1 MKTWTGQGNPV
12 TCQALALTQPGAV
25 HALKFMA
32 DNRGS
37 GWTKWTAVILAV
49 VVVVVGSFWY
59 FQRGHQDAPTYQTVP
74 VTRGELI
81 QDVTATGTLNP
92 VTNVQVGCQVS
103 GIISKLY
110 VDYNSKVKAEQV
122 IAEIDP
128 STYAAAVAQ
137 ARADLANAQ
146 ANLELQQVEA
156 RRSSDLFTNKLISE
170 SDYDTAIANLHEAQ
184 AMVQIKQ
191 ASLSNAVANLG
202 YCKIYS
208 PVDGVVI
215 SRSVDVGQ
223 TVAASFNTP
232 TLFQIANDLTK
243 MQIDSNVAEAD
254 IGGVE
259 EGQQVTF
266 NVDAYPYRTF
276 YGTVT
281 QVRNSP
287 TTVNNVVTYDCVI
300 GVENPDYKLK
310 PGMTANPLNIIIAQR
325 PDALKIPNATLRF
338 RPAEAGASEKTTNA
352 SPTQAVQGSNAVARP
367 SGNFGGPGSFGG
379 GRPSGGFG
387 GQGGFGGGRSG
398 GFGGAGGHGGQL
410 TRTVYVLSGEGGD
423 ATLKPVQIKTGITDG
438 VFTEVLSGLKE
449 GDLVV
454 TGLAYGSETAGQAR
468 NPFAP
473 RFR

>member
-1 MKTWTGQGNPV
+1 MKWAGVG
-12 TCQALALTQPGAV
+12 LAIFVVAV
-25 HALKFMA
+25 
-32 DNRGS
+32 G
-37 GWTKWTAVILAV
+37 GI
-49 VVVVVGSFWY
+49 WY
-59 FQRGHQDAPTYQTVP
+59 FRHGHHDAPAYQTVA
-74 VTRGELI
+74 VARGELM
-81 QDVTATGTLNP
+81 QVVTATGTLNP

-103 GIISKLY
+103 GRISKLY
-110 VDYNSKVKAEQV
+110 VDYNSKVTAGQL

-128 STYAAAVAQ
+128 STYQATVAQ
-137 ARADLANAQ
+137 STADLANAN
-146 ANLELQQVEA
+146 ANLELQRVEA
-156 RRSSDLFTNKLISE
+156 RRSSDLFTNRLISG
-170 SDYDTAIANLHEAQ
+170 SDYDTAVANLHEAE

-191 ASLSNAVANLG
+191 ASLSNAMANLG

-223 TVAASFNTP
+223 TVASSFNTP

-259 EGQQVTF
+259 EGQAVTF

-276 YGTVT
+276 HGTVI

-310 PGMTANPLNIIIAQR
+310 PGMTANPLNIVIAQR
-325 PDALKIPNATLRF
+325 ENILKIPNAALRF
-338 RPAEAGASEKTTNA
+338 RPPESGTPGATTNVPMA
-352 SPTQAVQGSNAVARP
+352 QTTQGSNAAARP
-367 SGNFGGPGSFGG
+367 PGGFGGAGG
-379 GRPSGGFG
+379 GRPGGGFG
-387 GQGGFGGGRSG
+387 GQGGFGGGRG
-398 GFGGAGGHGGQL
+398 GFGGFGGTGGRGGFQPV
-410 TRTVYVLSGEGGD
+410 RTVYVLASESKD
-423 ATLKPVQIKTGITDG
+423 AALKPVQVKTGITDG
-438 VFTEVLSGLKE
+438 VFTEVLSGLKDGE
-449 GDLVV
+449 SVV
-454 TGLAYGSETAGQAR
+454 TGLAFGGDAAGQAR